1 LPTVSLTE
9 NLITPFMRMGSCAFV
24 PVRYN
29 GKIWAVCIHGDGTIA
44 IVNLT
49 DKTVTGITET
59 QDPNYLSWGS
69 RLIDWKQI
77 TRSTVTMRCVRLRPN
92 TVVIDR
98 VEVDLSALTAA
109 RTEESALDF
118 TWLTDPVS
126 TTHGVVIPPR
136 LHIAPEGGD
145 SPIVHYIDLET
156 GDDVSFDTGFGSYFA
171 RASQKY
177 VVKNDDIYMLF
188 GRHFSG
194 DVHRY
199 LKVFSQ
205 QLVTL
210 ESSGGGSPRPQVG
223 GVSWFYHDLLF
234 PATSGGVVD
243 ADNDIF
249 IYDDDFTKLGTI
261 DLAGITGWSSNDA
274 MCGFNIYAKKTD
286 GGYYM
291 LLGVLNN
298 SEAAATLYRLY
309 HVELNSTFGVV
320 ASTLLFEK
328 DWRMVRP
335 IISCDYSDW
344 CNVPVIDVNAK
355 KMYVFGGYYD
365 VSEETSYGFIAEI
378 DVSDVWDNIAEL
390 NKAMWYL
397 GAVAKI
403 PTVLT
408 LQVTPL

>member
-9 NLITPFMRMGSCAFV
+9 NLAVPATGQVAFV
-24 PVRYN
+24 PVRHN
-29 GKIWAVCIHGDGTIA
+29 NKIWAVCMEGDGTIA

-49 DKTVTGITET
+49 DKTVAGITET
-59 QDPNYLSWGS
+59 QDPDYWSGVWES

-77 TRSTVTMRCVRLRPN
+77 TGSTVTMRCVHIRTN

-98 VEVDLSALTAA
+98 VEADLSALEAT
-109 RTEESALDF
+109 RTEESTLDF
-118 TWLTDPVS
+118 TWLTDPAPI
-126 TTHGVVIPPR
+126 THGVVIPPR
-136 LHIAPEGGD
+136 LHIAPEGGS

-156 GDDVSFDTGFGSYFA
+156 GSDVSWDTGFGSYFA
-171 RASQKY
+171 RASHKY
-177 VVKNDDIYMLF
+177 VVKSDDIYMLF
-188 GRHFSG
+188 GKHLAG

-199 LKVFSQ
+199 LKLFSQ
-205 QLVTL
+205 QLVEL
-210 ESSGGGSPRPQVG
+210 ESSGGGSPRPQIG
-223 GVSWFYHDLLF
+223 GVSWFYNDLLF
-234 PATSGGVVD
+234 PATSGGVEG

-249 IYDDDFTKLGTI
+249 IYDDEFTKLGTI
-261 DLAGITGWSSNDA
+261 DLAGLTGWSVNDA
-274 MCGFNIYAKKTD
+274 FYGFNIYAKKTG

-291 LLGVLNN
+291 LLSIVNN
-298 SEAAATLYRLY
+298 VESLYRLY

-328 DWRMVRP
+328 NWGFASGNMNP
-335 IISCDYSDW
+335 DYTDW

-355 KMYVFGGYYD
+355 KIYVFGSHPSG
-365 VSEETSYGFIAEI
+365 ETARGFIAEI
-378 DVSDVWDNIAEL
+378 DISDVWGNIAEL
-390 NKAMWYL
+390 NKAMWHL